1 MYRALNEASSDVTFD
16 QMYDMAKGVA
26 NVATGLKKGSKAS
39 EYSYSSL
46 AKAASKMVAVFP
58 VLASRTVSA
67 ETAQMVTKY
76 IEQKMCSLFVL
87 ALQQANISTAKSGIE
102 YLRQYHQNLNVGGDN
117 INAII
122 STMDTWINAYEAGK
136 INESGSISGVMHN
149 VDDDIDVSSLFECD
163 RDLEISARDVAEIMK
178 IMQEQEK
185 IVVYDTKLN
194 PVSINDYVVKEFA
207 TGDYHVSVKPLSAFT
222 EAKSN
227 GLRSNYRTHVDN
239 GAMDRDE
246 AKQMQDD
253 YDADAEYAY
262 QRKKRRWEEKDR
274 KASSTR
280 EYNRNKE
287 HDEDRAQAAADRQ
300 RRIDRED
307 RMDDERNADRQRR
320 IDREDRM
327 DRERSI
333 DRWNAAQ
340 DRQRRIDREEKADR
354 ERAEDRAE
362 ARRDREESRRDRAR
376 RTASEDRAR
385 VTSGSNVSLKDFDVK
400 KMNDAVPSMLVVRF
414 YSKLDN
420 GEVSTVPTEFIIG
433 VKSKLIPVTTTEIL
447 RRIMND
453 NKDGKKFLK
462 FMRVITGELSA
473 SNVIFGFS
481 RMKDDIKS
489 TKRKG
494 AYGEIWNLLANRA
507 EASREAVKHGVRND
521 FSAITTV
528 LISQNDADELF
539 REENFDIS
547 DPKNAYHF
555 MQSYNLIAFAIAD
568 DATES
573 LKIMMDDGE
582 KNFEEYA
589 YRMFER
595 ETKDGTYKKLINL
608 MAASK

>member
-1 MYRALNEASSDVTFD
+1 MYKALNEASSGSPTFD
-16 QMYDMAKGVA
+16 QLYDMAKGTI
-26 NVATGLKKGSKAS
+26 NVATGMKKGAKAS
-39 EYSYSSL
+39 DYSYSSL

-122 STMDTWINAYEAGK
+122 NTMDTWINAYEAGK
-136 INESGSISGVMHN
+136 INETASFSGNMYDADGG
-149 VDDDIDVSSLFECD
+149 IDFASLFECD
-163 RDLEISARDVAEIMK
+163 HDLEIPAHEVAALMK
-178 IMQEQEK
+178 LMQEQEN
-185 IVVYDTKLN
+185 IVVYDTQLN
-194 PVSINDYVVKEFA
+194 PISINDYIVKEFA
-207 TGDYHVSVKPLSAFT
+207 TGDYHVSVKPMSAFT
-222 EAKSN
+222 EARSG
-227 GLRSNYRTHVDN
+227 GLRSDYRRLVDS
-239 GAMDRDE
+239 GAMNRNEAGDE
-246 AKQMQDD
+246 QS
-253 YDADAEYAY
+253 DADADTEHAY
-262 QRKKRRWEEKDR
+262 QNKKRRWEEEDR
-274 KASSTR
+274 SANKARDTAR
-280 EYNRNKE
+280 EKE
-287 HDEDRAQAAADRQ
+287 HQE
-300 RRIDRED
+300 
-307 RMDDERNADRQRR
+307 
-320 IDREDRM
+320 
-327 DRERSI
+327 
-333 DRWNAAQ
+333 
-340 DRQRRIDREEKADR
+340 
-354 ERAEDRAE
+354 
-362 ARRDREESRRDRAR
+362 DREESRKDREESRKDRAR
-376 RTASEDRAR
+376 RATSEERAR
-385 VTSGSNVSLKDFDVK
+385 VTSGNNVALKDMDVK
-400 KMNDAVPSMLVVRF
+400 KMNDAIPSMLVVRF
-414 YSKLDN
+414 YTKLDN

-433 VKSKLIPVTTTEIL
+433 VKSKLIPVTTSEIL

-462 FMRVITGELSA
+462 FMRVLTGELSA

-481 RMKDDIKS
+481 QMKDDIKS

-507 EASREAVKHGVRND
+507 AASKEAVKHGVRND

-528 LISQNDADELF
+528 LISQSDADELF
-539 REENFDIS
+539 REENLDIS

-573 LKIMMDDGE
+573 LKIMMDDGDR
-582 KNFEEYA
+582 NFEEYA

-595 ETKDGTYKKLINL
+595 ESKDGTYKKLINL

>member
-26 NVATGLKKGSKAS
+26 NVATGLKKGSKSS

-136 INESGSISGVMHN
+136 TSDKIHEAGSISGAMYN
-149 VDDDIDVSSLFECD
+149 AEDDIDVSSLFECD

-227 GLRSNYRTHVDN
+227 GMRRNYRKRVDN
-239 GAMDRDE
+239 GEMDRDD

-253 YDADAEYAY
+253 YDADTEYAY
-262 QRKKRRWEEKDR
+262 QNKKRSWEE
-274 KASSTR
+274 
-280 EYNRNKE
+280 
-287 HDEDRAQAAADRQ
+287 EDRAASKARDTAREKEHQEDRITSAADRQ

-307 RMDDERNADRQRR
+307 RAE
-320 IDREDRM
+320 
-327 DRERSI
+327 
-333 DRWNAAQ
+333 
-340 DRQRRIDREEKADR
+340 R

-362 ARRDREESRRDRAR
+362 AKRDREESRRDRAR
-376 RTASEDRAR
+376 RSASEEISRSI
-385 VTSGSNVSLKDFDVK
+385 SGNNVSLKDFDVK
-400 KMNDAVPSMLVVRF
+400 KMNDAIPSILVVRF

-420 GEVSTVPTEFIIG
+420 GEVSTVPTEFIIA

>member
-46 AKAASKMVAVFP
+46 ANAASKMVAVFP

-67 ETAQMVTKY
+67 ETAQMVAKY

-136 INESGSISGVMHN
+136 INESGSISGMMHDAD
-149 VDDDIDVSSLFECD
+149 VDIDVSSLFECD

-185 IVVYDTKLN
+185 IAVYDTKLN

-227 GLRSNYRTHVDN
+227 GLRSNYRKRVDN
-239 GAMDRDE
+239 GEMDRDN
-246 AKQMQDD
+246 ARQMQDD
-253 YDADAEYAY
+253 YDADTEYAY
-262 QRKKRRWEEKDR
+262 QNKKRSWEE
-274 KASSTR
+274 
-280 EYNRNKE
+280 
-287 HDEDRAQAAADRQ
+287 EDRAASKARDTAREKEHQEDRITSAADRK
-300 RRIDRED
+300 RRMDRED
-307 RMDDERNADRQRR
+307 RSDAEHKEDRDYLKDERQRASDSR
-320 IDREDRM
+320 KNQEDARK
-327 DRERSI
+327 RSG
-333 DRWNAAQ
+333 N
-340 DRQRRIDREEKADR
+340 
-354 ERAEDRAE
+354 
-362 ARRDREESRRDRAR
+362 
-376 RTASEDRAR
+376 
-385 VTSGSNVSLKDFDVK
+385 NVSLKDFDVK

-414 YSKLDN
+414 YNQNDKGD
-420 GEVSTVPTEFIIG
+420 VSDVPTEFIIG
-433 VKSKLIPVTTTEIL
+433 VKSKLIPVTTSEIL

-462 FMRVITGELSA
+462 FMRLITGELSA
-473 SNVIFGFS
+473 SNVLFGFS

-494 AYGEIWNLLANRA
+494 AYGEIWNLLTNRA
-507 EASREAVKHGVRND
+507 AASREAVKHGVRND

-539 REENFDIS
+539 REENLDIS

>member
-1 MYRALNEASSDVTFD
+1 MYRALNEASSNVTFD

-136 INESGSISGVMHN
+136 INDKIHEAGSISGAMYN
-149 VDDDIDVSSLFECD
+149 ADDDIDVSSLFECD

-194 PVSINDYVVKEFA
+194 PASINDYVVKEFA

-222 EAKSN
+222 EAN
-227 GLRSNYRTHVDN
+227 RPAGLRKEYR
-239 GAMDRDE
+239 DRLANDPTYSE
-246 AKQMQDD
+246 DQAYQDQAD
-253 YDADAEYAY
+253 KDADLEYERARLRAARDSNDRKVNSRRSNEEY
-262 QRKKRRWEEKDR
+262 QRRVNRDKKAE
-274 KASSTR
+274 
-280 EYNRNKE
+280 KE
-287 HDEDRAQAAADRQ
+287 HDADRKQ
-300 RRIDRED
+300 SQAEHRKDRINAAIDRRRRMDRED
-307 RMDDERNADRQRR
+307 RSDAEHKEDRDYLKDERQRAADSRANQ
-320 IDREDRM
+320 
-327 DRERSI
+327 
-333 DRWNAAQ
+333 
-340 DRQRRIDREEKADR
+340 AD
-354 ERAEDRAE
+354 
-362 ARRDREESRRDRAR
+362 ARKY
-376 RTASEDRAR
+376 
-385 VTSGSNVSLKDFDVK
+385 SGNNVSLKDFDVK

-414 YSKLDN
+414 YNQNDKGD
-420 GEVSTVPTEFIIG
+420 VSDVPTEFIIG

>member
-122 STMDTWINAYEAGK
+122 STMDTWINAYEAGRTSDK
-136 INESGSISGVMHN
+136 IHEAGSISGAMYN
-149 VDDDIDVSSLFECD
+149 AEDDIDVSSLFECD

-207 TGDYHVSVKPLSAFT
+207 TGDYHVSVKPMSAFT
-222 EAKSN
+222 EARN
-227 GLRSNYRTHVDN
+227 DT
-239 GAMDRDE
+239 
-246 AKQMQDD
+246 
-253 YDADAEYAY
+253 YDGG
-262 QRKKRRWEEKDR
+262 
-274 KASSTR
+274 
-280 EYNRNKE
+280 
-287 HDEDRAQAAADRQ
+287 RAIGTAADRQ
-300 RRIDRED
+300 ARSAADSKYSSGTEEWEDEYQAQRNRQRTIVDDKDYDEKKRDEQRRRDWAKEDREQEKRDRREARSDRNTARNEHRKDRINAAIDRRRRMDRED
-307 RMDDERNADRQRR
+307 RSDAEHE
-320 IDREDRM
+320 EDR
-327 DRERSI
+327 
-333 DRWNAAQ
+333 
-340 DRQRRIDREEKADR
+340 K
-354 ERAEDRAE
+354 RAEETRKNQAD
-362 ARRDREESRRDRAR
+362 ARKY
-376 RTASEDRAR
+376 
-385 VTSGSNVSLKDFDVK
+385 SGNNVSLKDFDVK

-414 YSKLDN
+414 YNQNDKGVISD
-420 GEVSTVPTEFIIG
+420 VPTEFIIG

>member
-1 MYRALNEASSDVTFD
+1 MYKALNEASSGSPTFD
-16 QMYDMAKGVA
+16 QLYDMAKGTI
-26 NVATGLKKGSKAS
+26 NVATGMKKGAKAS

-67 ETAQMVTKY
+67 ETAQMITKY

-122 STMDTWINAYEAGK
+122 NTMDTWINAYEAGK
-136 INESGSISGVMHN
+136 INETASFSGSMYDA
-149 VDDDIDVSSLFECD
+149 DDGIGFASLFECD
-163 RDLEISARDVAEIMK
+163 RDLDIPAHEIAALMK
-178 IMQEQEK
+178 LMQEQEN
-185 IVVYDTKLN
+185 IVVYDTQLN
-194 PVSINDYVVKEFA
+194 PVSINDYIVREFA
-207 TGDYHVSVKPLSAFT
+207 TGDYHVSVKPMSAFT
-222 EAKSN
+222 EAKGG
-227 GLRSNYRTHVDN
+227 GLRSDYRRLVDS
-239 GAMDRDE
+239 GAMTRGE
-246 AKQMQDD
+246 AGEEQS
-253 YDADAEYAY
+253 DADADTEHAY
-262 QRKKRRWEEKDR
+262 QNKKRRWE
-274 KASSTR
+274 
-280 EYNRNKE
+280 
-287 HDEDRAQAAADRQ
+287 DEDRSASKARDTA
-300 RRIDRED
+300 REK
-307 RMDDERNADRQRR
+307 EHQ
-320 IDREDRM
+320 E
-327 DRERSI
+327 
-333 DRWNAAQ
+333 
-340 DRQRRIDREEKADR
+340 
-354 ERAEDRAE
+354 
-362 ARRDREESRRDRAR
+362 DREESRKDREESRKDRAR
-376 RTASEDRAR
+376 RAASEERAR
-385 VTSGSNVSLKDFDVK
+385 VTSGSNVALKDMDVK

-414 YSKLDN
+414 YTKLDN

-433 VKSKLIPVTTTEIL
+433 VKSKLIPVTTSEIL

-462 FMRVITGELSA
+462 FMRVLTGELSA
-473 SNVIFGFS
+473 SNVLFGFAQ
-481 RMKDDIKS
+481 MKEDIKS

-507 EASREAVKHGVRND
+507 AASKEAVKHGVRND

-539 REENFDIS
+539 REENFDIA

-573 LKIMMDDGE
+573 LKIMMDDGDRS
-582 KNFEEYA
+582 FEEYA

-595 ETKDGTYKKLINL
+595 ESKDGTYKKLINL

>member
-1 MYRALNEASSDVTFD
+1 MYKALNEAGSGTPTFD
-16 QMYDMAKGVA
+16 QLYDMAKGVT
-26 NVATGLKKGSKAS
+26 NVATGYKKGAKAS

-102 YLRQYHQNLNVGGDN
+102 YLRQYHQNLNIGGDN

-122 STMDTWINAYEAGK
+122 NTMNTWIDAYESGK
-136 INESGSISGVMHN
+136 INETASFSGSMYDADIS
-149 VDDDIDVSSLFECD
+149 IDFASLFESD
-163 RDLEISARDVAEIMK
+163 RDLEIPAHEVASLMK
-178 IMQEQEK
+178 LMQEQEN

-194 PVSINDYVVKEFA
+194 PVSINDYIVKEFD
-207 TGDYHVSVKPLSAFT
+207 TGDYHVSVKPMSSFT
-222 EAKSN
+222 EAKSG
-227 GLRSNYRTHVDN
+227 GLRSNYRQLVDD
-239 GAMDRDE
+239 GAAKRDE
-246 AKQMQDD
+246 ALEMQNDD
-253 YDADAEYAY
+253 DADTEYAY
-262 QRKKRRWEEKDR
+262 QNKKRTWEEEDR
-274 KASSTR
+274 KASQARDTAR
-280 EYNRNKE
+280 EKE
-287 HDEDRAQAAADRQ
+287 HQEDRKERQEDREESRKDRQ
-300 RRIDRED
+300 RRIDQQAYDRREAKRDRKTSRDEHRED
-307 RMDDERNADRQRR
+307 RRR
-320 IDREDRM
+320 ANMTRK
-327 DRERSI
+327 
-333 DRWNAAQ
+333 NQ
-340 DRQRRIDREEKADR
+340 
-354 ERAEDRAE
+354 
-362 ARRDREESRRDRAR
+362 EESRKY
-376 RTASEDRAR
+376 
-385 VTSGSNVSLKDFDVK
+385 SGNNVGMKDMDVK

-414 YSKLDN
+414 YNQNPKTGTISD
-420 GEVSTVPTEFIIG
+420 VPTEFIIG
-433 VKSKLIPVTTTEIL
+433 VKSKLIPVTTSEIL

-462 FMRVITGELSA
+462 FMRLMTGELSA
-473 SNVIFGFS
+473 SNVLFGFAQ
-481 RMKDDIKS
+481 MKEDVKS

-494 AYGEIWNLLANRA
+494 AYGEVWNLLANRA
-507 EASREAVKHGVRND
+507 AASKEAVKHGVRND

-539 REENFDIS
+539 REENFDIA

-582 KNFEEYA
+582 RNFEEYA

-595 ETKDGTYKKLINL
+595 ESKDGTYKKLINL

>member
-136 INESGSISGVMHN
+136 TSDKIHEAGSISGAMYN
-149 VDDDIDVSSLFECD
+149 SEDDIDVSSLFECD

-222 EAKSN
+222 EARN
-227 GLRSNYRTHVDN
+227 DT
-239 GAMDRDE
+239 
-246 AKQMQDD
+246 
-253 YDADAEYAY
+253 YDGG
-262 QRKKRRWEEKDR
+262 
-274 KASSTR
+274 
-280 EYNRNKE
+280 
-287 HDEDRAQAAADRQ
+287 RAIGTAADRQ
-300 RRIDRED
+300 ARSAADSKYSSGTAEWEDEYQAQRNRQRTIVDDKDYDEKKRDEQRRRDWAKEDREQEKRDRREARSDRNTARNEHRKDRINAAIDR
-307 RMDDERNADRQRR
+307 RR
-320 IDREDRM
+320 RM
-327 DRERSI
+327 DRE
-333 DRWNAAQ
+333 D
-340 DRQRRIDREEKADR
+340 KADR
-354 ERAEDRAE
+354 ERDEDRAE
-362 ARRDREESRRDRAR
+362 AKRDREESRRDRAR
-376 RTASEDRAR
+376 RSASEEISRSI
-385 VTSGSNVSLKDFDVK
+385 SGNNVSLKDFDVK

>member
-136 INESGSISGVMHN
+136 TSDKIHETGSISGAMYN
-149 VDDDIDVSSLFECD
+149 AEDDIDVSSLFECD

-227 GLRSNYRTHVDN
+227 GLRKKYRNKLAKDPTYSEDQAYQDQADEDADN
-239 GAMDRDE
+239 AEEDRIQRNARATNDYVSKNSQE
-246 AKQMQDD
+246 AKDRQKK
-253 YDADAEYAY
+253 ADE
-262 QRKKRRWEEKDR
+262 
-274 KASSTR
+274 
-280 EYNRNKE
+280 E
-287 HDEDRAQAAADRQ
+287 HDEDRKNALADRQ
-300 RRIDRED
+300 RRIDQQEHDRREAKRDRKTSRDEHRED
-307 RMDDERNADRQRR
+307 RRYTKEERRRAAETRANQAD
-320 IDREDRM
+320 
-327 DRERSI
+327 
-333 DRWNAAQ
+333 
-340 DRQRRIDREEKADR
+340 
-354 ERAEDRAE
+354 
-362 ARRDREESRRDRAR
+362 ARKY
-376 RTASEDRAR
+376 
-385 VTSGSNVSLKDFDVK
+385 SGNNVSLKDFDVK

-414 YSKLDN
+414 YNQNDKGVISD
-420 GEVSTVPTEFIIG
+420 VPTEFIIG

>member
-122 STMDTWINAYEAGK
+122 STMDTWINAYEAGRTSDK
-136 INESGSISGVMHN
+136 IHEAGSISGAMYN
-149 VDDDIDVSSLFECD
+149 AEDDIDVSSLFECD

-222 EAKSN
+222 EARN
-227 GLRSNYRTHVDN
+227 DT
-239 GAMDRDE
+239 
-246 AKQMQDD
+246 
-253 YDADAEYAY
+253 YDGG
-262 QRKKRRWEEKDR
+262 
-274 KASSTR
+274 
-280 EYNRNKE
+280 
-287 HDEDRAQAAADRQ
+287 RAIGTAADRQ
-300 RRIDRED
+300 ARSAADSKYSSGTAEWEDEYQAQRNRQRTIVDDKDYDEKKRDEQRRRDWAKEDREQEKRDRREARSDRNTARNEHRNDRINAAIDR
-307 RMDDERNADRQRR
+307 RR
-320 IDREDRM
+320 RM
-327 DRERSI
+327 DRE
-333 DRWNAAQ
+333 D
-340 DRQRRIDREEKADR
+340 KADR
-354 ERAEDRAE
+354 ERDEDRAE
-362 ARRDREESRRDRAR
+362 AKRDREESRRDRAR
-376 RTASEDRAR
+376 RSASEEISRSI
-385 VTSGSNVSLKDFDVK
+385 SGNNVSLKDFDVK
-400 KMNDAVPSMLVVRF
+400 KMNDAIPSILVVRF

-420 GEVSTVPTEFIIG
+420 GEVSTVPTEFIIA

>member
-136 INESGSISGVMHN
+136 INESGSISGAMHDADN
-149 VDDDIDVSSLFECD
+149 DIDVSSLFECD
-163 RDLEISARDVAEIMK
+163 RDLEISARDVAGIMK

-222 EAKSN
+222 EARSN
-227 GLRSNYRTHVDN
+227 GLRSEYRKHVDN
-239 GAMDRDE
+239 YAMDRDE

-253 YDADAEYAY
+253 EDADTEYAY
-262 QRKKRRWEEKDR
+262 QNKKRRWEE
-274 KASSTR
+274 
-280 EYNRNKE
+280 
-287 HDEDRAQAAADRQ
+287 EDRAANRARDTAREKEHQEDRATSAADRQ

-307 RMDDERNADRQRR
+307 RAE
-320 IDREDRM
+320 
-327 DRERSI
+327 
-333 DRWNAAQ
+333 
-340 DRQRRIDREEKADR
+340 R

-362 ARRDREESRRDRAR
+362 ARRDREESRR
-376 RTASEDRAR
+376 DRAR

>member
-136 INESGSISGVMHN
+136 TSDKIHEAGSISGAMYN
-149 VDDDIDVSSLFECD
+149 AEDDIDVSSLFECD

-227 GLRSNYRTHVDN
+227 GLREKYRNKLAKDPTYSEDQAYQDQADEDADN
-239 GAMDRDE
+239 AEEDRIQRNARATNDYVSKNSQE
-246 AKQMQDD
+246 AKDRQKK
-253 YDADAEYAY
+253 ADE
-262 QRKKRRWEEKDR
+262 
-274 KASSTR
+274 
-280 EYNRNKE
+280 E
-287 HDEDRAQAAADRQ
+287 HDEDRKNALADRQ
-300 RRIDRED
+300 RRIDQQEHDRREAKRDRKTSRDEHRED
-307 RMDDERNADRQRR
+307 RRYTKEERRRAAETRANQAD
-320 IDREDRM
+320 
-327 DRERSI
+327 
-333 DRWNAAQ
+333 
-340 DRQRRIDREEKADR
+340 
-354 ERAEDRAE
+354 
-362 ARRDREESRRDRAR
+362 ARKY
-376 RTASEDRAR
+376 
-385 VTSGSNVSLKDFDVK
+385 SGNNVSLKDFDVK
-400 KMNDAVPSMLVVRF
+400 KMNDAIPSILVVRF
-414 YSKLDN
+414 YNQNDK
-420 GEVSTVPTEFIIG
+420 GVVSDIPTEFIIS

>member
-136 INESGSISGVMHN
+136 INESGSISGAMHDADN
-149 VDDDIDVSSLFECD
+149 DIDVSSLFECD

-222 EAKSN
+222 EARSN
-227 GLRSNYRTHVDN
+227 GLRSEYRKHVDN
-239 GAMDRDE
+239 YAMDRDE

-253 YDADAEYAY
+253 EDADAEYAY
-262 QRKKRRWEEKDR
+262 QNKKRRWEE
-274 KASSTR
+274 
-280 EYNRNKE
+280 
-287 HDEDRAQAAADRQ
+287 EDRATSRARDTARERERQEDRATSAADRK
-300 RRIDRED
+300 RRMDRED
-307 RMDDERNADRQRR
+307 RSDAERK
-320 IDREDRM
+320 EDRK
-327 DRERSI
+327 R
-333 DRWNAAQ
+333 
-340 DRQRRIDREEKADR
+340 AD
-354 ERAEDRAE
+354 ETRANQAD
-362 ARRDREESRRDRAR
+362 ARKY
-376 RTASEDRAR
+376 
-385 VTSGSNVSLKDFDVK
+385 SGNNVSLKDFDVK

-414 YSKLDN
+414 YNQNDKGD
-420 GEVSTVPTEFIIG
+420 VSDVPTEFIIG